1 MTPTPKDRSCGL
13 NGAVAAVL
21 NGERAAAGITF
32 EQLGADVGLSKRT
45 VLRLLSTMER
55 DIDVDVLAAMAARF
69 SMTPVEVIEAAQKR
83 MERAER
89 TDDLATKRA
98 ARKSPS
104 PAIQKKAARK
114 DKGPDA

>member
-1 MTPTPKDRSCGL
+1 MTTTPKDRSGGL

-32 EQLGADVGLSKRT
+32 DQLGKDVGLSKRT
-45 VLRLLSTMER
+45 VLRLLSTTER
-55 DIDVDVLAAMAARF
+55 DIDVEVLAAMAERF
-69 SMTPVEVIEAAQKR
+69 GMTPVEVIEAAQKR
-83 MERAER
+83 MERTAR

-98 ARKSPS
+98 ARKGPS
-104 PAIQKKAARK
+104 PAVQKKAARK